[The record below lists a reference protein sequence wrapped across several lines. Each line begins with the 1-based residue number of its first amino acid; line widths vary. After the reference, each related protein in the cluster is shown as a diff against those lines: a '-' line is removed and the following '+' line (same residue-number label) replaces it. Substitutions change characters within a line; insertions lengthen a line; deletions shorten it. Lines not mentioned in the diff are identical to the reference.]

1 MKKVLKILLIVAI
14 AVVVI
19 VLGLF
24 LSVAI
29 PRMTAPVMDEDEFE
43 AYLLERIQPQID
55 EIKEEHN
62 IPDLQVEFE
71 FTKYEFTKPALFR
84 DGNFLC
90 EAIIEVEYQDYFV
103 SDTFAQL
110 DDYTE
115 AEMKANS
122 YRYVKIPEIKYF
134 NSEIGSSRYTIRM
147 DRAYDYDT
155 DNIYTTEQLYRT
167 PDGNIYEFGE
177 YCVYKNGD
185 NVCQIKEL
193 PKKPGSSGSGYNSGI
208 NGNKEDKCAICNGTG
223 YVKYYYG
230 ESDLQ
235 AYLDGYD
242 PYTVDKCTSCGGTG
256 KDK

>member
-43 AYLLERIQPQID
+43 AYILERIQPQID

-84 DGNFLC
+84 DGDVLC
-90 EAIIEVEYQDYFV
+90 EAVIEVEYQDYFI
-103 SDTFAQL
+103 SDTFAEL

-115 AEMKANS
+115 EEMKLYS
-122 YRYVKIPEIKYF
+122 HTYVRIPEIEYKNSDLSSSKY
-134 NSEIGSSRYTIRM
+134 RVKMR
-147 DRAYDYDT
+147 RAAYDDT
-155 DNIYTTEQLYRT
+155 DGIYATEQLYRT

-177 YCVYKNGD
+177 YSVYKNGD

-208 NGNKEDKCAICNGTG
+208 NSNKEDKCAICNGTG

-242 PYTVDKCTSCGGTG
+242 PYTVGKCTSCGGTG